1 MGSMAETTDS
11 VAWLTETELAGWRA
25 LVQATY
31 GLMATLDQELQR
43 EHHLPLAEYD
53 VMVLLSELGDMR
65 MSDMAGLLH
74 LSPSGM
80 TRRIDG
86 MVRRGFVE
94 RRQCAE
100 DRRGSYA
107 ALTDAG
113 WTRLREAAPTHVRG
127 VRTHFIDRL
136 SPRQLANLTSALE
149 MVDVDESAAAG
160 GCDER

>member
-1 MGSMAETTDS
+1 MSFVAETTDS
-11 VAWLTETELAGWRA
+11 VPWLSETELSGWRA
-25 LVQATY
+25 LVKATY
-31 GLMATLDQELQR
+31 ALMATLDQELQR
-43 EHHLPLAEYD
+43 EHRLSLAEYD

-86 MVRRGFVE
+86 MVRRGFVD

-100 DRRGSYA
+100 DRRGSFA
-107 ALTDAG
+107 TLTEAG
-113 WTRLREAAPTHVRG
+113 WERLREAAPTHVRG
-127 VRTHFIDRL
+127 VRTHLIDRL
-136 SPRQLANLTSALE
+136 SARQLANLTSALE
-149 MVDVDESAAAG
+149 VVDVDESAAAG